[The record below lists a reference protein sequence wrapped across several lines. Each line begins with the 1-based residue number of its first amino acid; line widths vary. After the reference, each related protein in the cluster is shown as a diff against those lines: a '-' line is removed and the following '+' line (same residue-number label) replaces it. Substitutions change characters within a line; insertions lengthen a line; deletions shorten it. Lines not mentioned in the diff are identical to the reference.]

1 MNTDVEDL
9 LRAGMERFTR
19 DLRAPDGL
27 TRRVKQR
34 RRRRRAL
41 RSVAGAAA
49 ALAAGAVA
57 LVAVVVPDA
66 AGHGAGGAVVDT
78 AYVVHR
84 VDRALG
90 AAEPGEIAQMTVTTQ
105 GAVVPGGAA
114 KTTTTEE
121 WSYGDQWRS
130 VTYSSAGHP
139 VYDEGSSASS
149 AYTVVSYLTRTWA
162 RQPRLRR
169 LTAPEIGPHGCG
181 PVAAG
186 LPGPSAS
193 PPGPKR
199 PAIGPPAGP
208 AGGPPGPRQP
218 AVPLLFRFGLPGIG
232 FATTSLVASS
242 PPATVARDLRT
253 AISCGALT
261 VAGRQRVDGIEAIEL
276 TSRRISLISETI
288 WVTPGTYLP
297 VRVVVRSAPGA
308 PGLRQTADITWLRP
322 TAANLARLTVPVP
335 AGFRRAP
342 VVRVVLPILQQFAG
356 GPPPKAGS
364 LRLLVTPGR
373 NTR

>member
-9 LRAGMERFTR
+9 LREGMERFTR
-19 DLRAPDGL
+19 DLRAPAGL
-27 TRRVKQR
+27 TRQAARRHR
-34 RRRRRAL
+34 RRLAL
-41 RSVAGAAA
+41 RSVTGVAV
-49 ALAAGAVA
+49 LAAGAVA
-57 LVAVVVPDA
+57 LVAVVVPGA
-66 AGHGAGGAVVDT
+66 ADNGAGGAVVAA
-78 AYVVHR
+78 AYVVKR
-84 VDRALG
+84 VDSALG
-90 AAEPGEIAQMTVTTQ
+90 AAEPGAIAQMTVTTR
-105 GAVVPGGAA
+105 GAVIPGSAA

-130 VTYSSAGHP
+130 VTYSQAGDP

-162 RQPRLRR
+162 RQPGLRR
-169 LTAPEIGPHGCG
+169 MTAPEFGPRGCG
-181 PVAAG
+181 PVVAGPPG
-186 LPGPSAS
+186 LPAS
-193 PPGPKR
+193 PPAPKQS
-199 PAIGPPAGP
+199 AVGPPASP
-208 AGGPPGPRQP
+208 AGTPPALRQP
-218 AVPLLFRFGLPGIG
+218 AVPLLFRFGLPGVG
-232 FATTSLVASS
+232 FAATSLFASS
-242 PPATVARDLRT
+242 LPATVARDLRT

-288 WVTPGTYLP
+288 WVTPRTYLP

-308 PGLRQTADITWLRP
+308 PVLQQTADITWLRP
-322 TAANLARLTVPVP
+322 TAANLARITVPIP

-342 VVRVVLPILQQFAG
+342 LIRVVLPILQQFAR
-356 GPPPKAGS
+356 GPLPKAGS